1 MVGTVAKMK
10 SIHFLLKLCY
20 SKFFYIKAKN
30 FLKKGLSPYL
40 LVLTT
45 NAFSYAAQAKQN
57 ISFRVFT
64 MLAKFIILNMHICTQ
79 FNHRTAFK
87 GMQRYKELIASNS
100 SALPTSLLFTTCFSI
115 SVVNGKTSK
124 GAC

>member
-10 SIHFLLKLCY
+10 SIHFLLKLCC

-45 NAFSYAAQAKQN
+45 NSFSNAAQAKQN

-64 MLAKFIILNMHICTQ
+64 
-79 FNHRTAFK
+79 TAGK
-87 GMQRYKELIASNS
+87 GYHSEHAFLH
-100 SALPTSLLFTTCFSI
+100 
-115 SVVNGKTSK
+115 SV
-124 GAC
+124 